1 MANKSK
7 MVMTEKLANE
17 IMDNLACLA
26 ISAMGTE
33 GQIEG
38 WEKDENKD
46 IPIFKEEYTRR
57 VMDYAR
63 EKFVEICSEWAWKMG
78 KPFSI
83 IPNDEK
89 MD

>member
-1 MANKSK
+1 MMIESK

-38 WEKDENKD
+38 WEKDEGED
-46 IPIFKEEYTRR
+46 VPIFKEEYTRK
-57 VMDYAR
+57 VLTYAR
-63 EKFVEICSEWAWKMG
+63 EKFVEICDEWEQEMGEAFQVIPNEKMG
-78 KPFSI
+78 
-83 IPNDEK
+83 
-89 MD
+89 

>member
-1 MANKSK
+1 MANESK
-7 MVMTEKLANE
+7 MIMTEKLANE

-38 WEKDENKD
+38 WEKDNGED
-46 IPIFKEEYTRR
+46 VPIFKEEYIQK
-57 VMDYAR
+57 VSDYAR

-89 MD
+89 MG

>member
-7 MVMTEKLANE
+7 MVMTQKLANE

-38 WEKDENKD
+38 WEKGENED
-46 IPIFKEEYTRR
+46 VPIFKEEYVRKT
-57 VMDYAR
+57 MDYAR
-63 EKFVEICSEWAWKMG
+63 KKFVEICAEWEQEMG
-78 KPFSI
+78 EDFQV
-83 IPNDEK
+83 IPNE
-89 MD
+89 

>member
-1 MANKSK
+1 MA

-38 WEKDENKD
+38 WEKDNGED
-46 IPIFKEEYTRR
+46 VPVFKEEYTQR
-57 VMDYAR
+57 VLTYAR
-63 EKFVEICSEWAWKMG
+63 EKFVEICAEWEEEMG
-78 KPFSI
+78 EDFQVV
-83 IPNDEK
+83 PNE
-89 MD
+89 

>member
-38 WEKDENKD
+38 WEKDKGED
-46 IPIFKEEYTRR
+46 IPIFNEEYVRK

-63 EKFVEICSEWAWKMG
+63 AKFVEICAEWEQEMG
-78 KPFSI
+78 EDFQVV
-83 IPNDEK
+83 PNE
-89 MD
+89 

>member
-1 MANKSK
+1 MTIESK

-38 WEKDENKD
+38 WEKGENED
-46 IPIFKEEYTRR
+46 APIFKEEYTQR
-57 VMDYAR
+57 VLTYAR
-63 EKFVEICSEWAWKMG
+63 EKFIEICAEWEQEMG
-78 KPFSI
+78 EDFQVV
-83 IPNDEK
+83 PNE
-89 MD
+89 

>member
-7 MVMTEKLANE
+7 MVMTEKLDNE

-46 IPIFKEEYTRR
+46 IPIFKEEYIRKF
-57 VMDYAR
+57 MDYAR
-63 EKFVEICSEWAWKMG
+63 AKFVEMCAEWEQEMG
-78 KPFSI
+78 EDFQVV
-83 IPNDEK
+83 PNE
-89 MD
+89 

>member
-1 MANKSK
+1 MTIESK

-26 ISAMGTE
+26 ISAIGTE

-38 WEKDENKD
+38 WEKGENED

-57 VMDYAR
+57 VMNYAR
-63 EKFVEICSEWAWKMG
+63 EKFVEICAEWEQEMG
-78 KPFSI
+78 EDFRI
-83 IPNDEK
+83 IPNE
-89 MD
+89 

>member
-38 WEKDENKD
+38 WEKVEDRD
-46 IPIFKEEYTRR
+46 VPIFKEEYDRKF
-57 VMDYAR
+57 MDYASA
-63 EKFVEICSEWAWKMG
+63 KFVEICAEWEQEMG
-78 KPFSI
+78 EAFQVV
-83 IPNDEK
+83 PNE
-89 MD
+89 

>member
-1 MANKSK
+1 MTIESK

-38 WEKDENKD
+38 WEKDEGED
-46 IPIFKEEYTRR
+46 VPVFKEEYIRK
-57 VMDYAR
+57 VLDYAR
-63 EKFVEICSEWAWKMG
+63 EKFVEICAEWEREMG
-78 KPFSI
+78 EDFCV
-83 IPNDEK
+83 IPNE
-89 MD
+89 

>member
-1 MANKSK
+1 MMIESK

-38 WEKDENKD
+38 WEKDEGED
-46 IPIFKEEYTRR
+46 VPIFKEEYTRK
-57 VMDYAR
+57 VLTYAR
-63 EKFVEICSEWAWKMG
+63 EKFVEICAEWEREMG
-78 KPFSI
+78 ETFQVV
-83 IPNDEK
+83 PNE
-89 MD
+89 

>member
-38 WEKDENKD
+38 WEKGENGD
-46 IPIFKEEYTRR
+46 VPIFKEEYIRKF
-57 VMDYAR
+57 MDYAR
-63 EKFVEICSEWAWKMG
+63 TKFVEICDEWEQEMG
-78 KPFSI
+78 EAFQVV
-83 IPNDEK
+83 PNE
-89 MD
+89 

>member
-38 WEKDENKD
+38 WEKGENKD
-46 IPIFKEEYTRR
+46 IPIFKEEYVRKFMT
-57 VMDYAR
+57 YAR
-63 EKFVEICSEWAWKMG
+63 EKFVEICAEWEQEMG
-78 KPFSI
+78 EAFQVV
-83 IPNDEK
+83 PNE
-89 MD
+89 

>member
-1 MANKSK
+1 MANESK
-7 MVMTEKLANE
+7 MIMTEKLANE

-33 GQIEG
+33 GQIER
-38 WEKDENKD
+38 WEKDESED

-63 EKFVEICSEWAWKMG
+63 AKFVEICAEWEQEMG
-78 KPFSI
+78 EDFRVV
-83 IPNDEK
+83 PNE
-89 MD
+89 

>member
-33 GQIEG
+33 GQIER
-38 WEKDENKD
+38 WEKDESED
-46 IPIFKEEYTRR
+46 VPIFKEEYTQR
-57 VMDYAR
+57 VLTYAR
-63 EKFVEICSEWAWKMG
+63 EKFVEICAEWEQEMG
-78 KPFSI
+78 EDFRVV
-83 IPNDEK
+83 PNE
-89 MD
+89 

>member
-26 ISAMGTE
+26 MSAMGTE

-38 WEKDENKD
+38 WEKDEGED
-46 IPIFKEEYTRR
+46 VPIFKEEYIQK
-57 VMDYAR
+57 VSNYAR
-63 EKFVEICSEWAWKMG
+63 EKFVEICAEWEQEMG
-78 KPFSI
+78 EDFQVV
-83 IPNDEK
+83 PNE
-89 MD
+89 

>member
-1 MANKSK
+1 MANESK
-7 MVMTEKLANE
+7 MIMTEKLANE

-38 WEKDENKD
+38 WEKGENENV
-46 IPIFKEEYTRR
+46 PIFKEEYTRR

-63 EKFVEICSEWAWKMG
+63 AKFVEICAEWEHEMG
-78 KPFSI
+78 EDFRVV
-83 IPNDEK
+83 PNE
-89 MD
+89 